1 MKGESQLKMPEEGLV
16 DIKFR
21 LYDGSDIGPFQYSAA
36 STIDVLKQRVITDWP
51 KGKTIIPK
59 GVNEVKLISSGKI
72 LENNKTVGQCKMPFG
87 DREIAG
93 GVIIMHVVVQPS
105 LAKTK
110 TEKKVDNPPKKVVCS
125 CSIL

>member
-1 MKGESQLKMPEEGLV
+1 MPEEELV

-21 LYDGSDIGPFQYSAA
+21 LYDGSDMGPFRYSSAN
-36 STIDVLKQRVITDWP
+36 TVDMLKQRVVSDWP
-51 KGKTIIPK
+51 KGKTIVPK
-59 GVNEVKLISSGKI
+59 VANEVKLISSGKI

-87 DREIAG
+87 DNAG

-110 TEKKVDNPPKKVVCS
+110 TGNFHSQIKS
-125 CSIL
+125 